1 MKKFNIGTVKME
13 MHQNGFPKGL
23 SLKRK
28 LTIRESKHIIRNLL
42 GIDLNDKDCFDSI
55 EEYKEYNND
64 VCDTV
69 NDWLIGNCD
78 DDSIMEYAYDCS
90 DEPIGIMNLI
100 PIINYLKKLDIID

>member
-1 MKKFNIGTVKME
+1 

-28 LTIRESKHIIRNLL
+28 LTIRESKHIMRNLL
-42 GIDLNDKDCFDSI
+42 GIDLNDKDCFDST
-55 EEYKEYNND
+55 EEYLQYNND
-64 VCDTV
+64 VCTTV

-78 DDSIMEYAYDCS
+78 DDSIMEYAQDCS

-100 PIINYLKKLDIID
+100 PIINYLKKIDIID